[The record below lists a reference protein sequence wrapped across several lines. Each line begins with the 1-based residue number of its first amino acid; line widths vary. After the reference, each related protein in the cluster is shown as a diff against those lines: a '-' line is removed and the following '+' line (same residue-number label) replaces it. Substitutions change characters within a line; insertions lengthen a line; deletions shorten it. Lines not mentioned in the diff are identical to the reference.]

1 MSLLDKRVVL
11 VTGKGGVG
19 KTTVAATVALW
30 AARQG
35 QRVLLCETS
44 GSTRVPGIWRVPG
57 QGYQITQLGPN
68 LHTMS
73 ITSGQ
78 AIEDYLMMQLHF
90 RRLYKMVF
98 RNRIMG
104 PFVDAVPGLHDLIQ
118 LGKVFDLERS
128 QSGGQPTW
136 DLLVVDAPATGH
148 GLSML
153 ASPRA
158 MMDLTVAG
166 PFYENAK
173 DVAGLYEDP
182 SRTAV
187 VLVCLPEEMP
197 VNETLDLWGRLGPMQ
212 PMVRAVVLNE
222 MHPNP
227 LPDPPFYVAMREHL
241 AHGDAA
247 ARDVIGLADATLAR
261 AARQDRARERLA
273 TIPAPRI
280 DLPFL
285 FRRDLDRRDLEG
297 FLGRVGAL
305 G

>member
-1 MSLLDKRVVL
+1 
-11 VTGKGGVG
+11 
-19 KTTVAATVALW
+19 VAASLALW
-30 AARQG
+30 AAQQG
-35 QRVLLCETS
+35 RRVLLCETS
-44 GSTRVPGIWRVPG
+44 GSTRVAGSWRVAS
-57 QGYQITQLGPN
+57 QGYTISALAPR
-68 LHTMS
+68 LFTMS

-118 LGKVFDLERS
+118 LGKVFDLERATTD
-128 QSGGQPTW
+128 GRPTW
-136 DLLVVDAPATGH
+136 DLIVIDAPATGH

-158 MMDLTVAG
+158 MMDLTAAG
-166 PFYENAK
+166 PFFENAK
-173 DVAGLYEDP
+173 NVAGLYEDP

-187 VLVCLPEEMP
+187 VLVSLPEEMP
-197 VNETLDLWGRLGPMQ
+197 VNETLDLWARLGPMQ

-222 MHPNP
+222 LHPNP
-227 LPDPPFYVAMREHL
+227 LPDPALYTSLREHL
-241 AHGDAA
+241 AMGDAA
-247 ARDVIGLADATLAR
+247 ARDVISLADATLRR
-261 AARQDRARERLA
+261 AERQDTARHRLGL
-273 TIPAPRI
+273 IPAPRV

-285 FRRDLDRRDLEG
+285 FRRDLDRHDIES
-297 FLGRVGAL
+297 FLPRLGAL